1 MGLTAEQANAMV
13 LAELKS
19 IRAQVEAVNAKLD
32 VLVGGGVGGARPA
45 RPASPSH
52 GGASESAIASDRDL
66 DGQYGNPT
74 IKKDPARWKGDSFVG
89 YRYSETTPEYLEEVA
104 SFNDWRASKD
114 DEAKAVDSK
123 NRPKSYWA
131 RKDAA
136 LARGWA
142 KRLRTRP
149 AAPPASPPP
158 NAGDTWE
165 GDASS
170 SSDDLPF

>member
-1 MGLTAEQANAMV
+1 MGGLTAEQANAMV

-32 VLVGGGVGGARPA
+32 VLVGGGGGT
-45 RPASPSH
+45 RPASSTSH
-52 GGASESAIASDRDL
+52 GGAGESAIASDRDL
-66 DGQYGNPT
+66 DGQYGDPT
-74 IKKDPARWKGDSFVG
+74 IKKDPARWKGESFVG

-104 SFNDWRASKD
+104 SFHDWRASKD
-114 DEAKAVDSK
+114 DEANAVDTK
-123 NRPKSYWA
+123 GRPKSYWA

-142 KRLRTRP
+142 KRLRARP

-158 NAGDTWE
+158 NADDTWE